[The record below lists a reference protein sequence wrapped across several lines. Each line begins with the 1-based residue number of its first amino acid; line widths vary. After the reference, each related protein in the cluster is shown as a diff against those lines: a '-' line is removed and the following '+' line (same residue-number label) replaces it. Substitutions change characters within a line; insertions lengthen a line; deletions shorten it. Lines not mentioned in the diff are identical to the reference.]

1 MLSLFFV
8 PLTVPSGRTSRKWPF
23 LHCSFL
29 FRGSKST
36 PLISVNRKTIVRRR
50 KRAYSVDQEFV
61 ASVRLS
67 CRVFSWFSRLKT
79 DEKYNLSA
87 AALKCW
93 LCFAVKRNT
102 WEIKLNHSLYR
113 CIQITLSIYCKL
125 DCKLGFYRC
134 FDQGFAR
141 ASVRNFIYF
150 SSFQKN
156 LHLARSYLSM
166 S

>member
-67 CRVFSWFSRLKT
+67 CRVFSRLKT

-93 LCFAVKRNT
+93 LCFAVKRNA